1 MSIWMTPN
9 LHPVYG
15 GTYFPPGDRFY
26 GMPGFPTILKSLAE
40 QVVCNFCY
48 TLTYELDVQKK

>member
-48 TLTYELDVQKK
+48 TLTYELDV